1 MDSRSSL
8 LEIGWVLLWPWPI
21 EYGTRDAMR
30 LLRLGQ
36 KMSCPSFFWRHAQN
50 QDTMLWEIQA
60 TCIKAHKKTWG
71 HLTQDL
77 VELPAESV
85 SVCPSYEW
93 TILKW
98 IFQSPVDLLQLT
110 LHEAEISHPYK
121 SFINYRFMK
130 NMISAIFKHKFWR
143 TCYAAIDK
151 QKNYWIHRWPL
162 QTICI
167 SIFLGSA
174 LRHEN

>member
-1 MDSRSSL
+1 
-8 LEIGWVLLWPWPI
+8 
-21 EYGTRDAMR
+21 
-30 LLRLGQ
+30 
-36 KMSCPSFFWRHAQN
+36 
-50 QDTMLWEIQA
+50 MLKTKTLCYEEIQA

-174 LRHEN
+174 LRHENYVSTLVDQTRRYIWELCIIDNSFLIGTRLGRT

>member
-1 MDSRSSL
+1 MALTNRIRYKRCYATPKARSKKCHAL
-8 LEIGWVLLWPWPI
+8 H
-21 EYGTRDAMR
+21 
-30 LLRLGQ
+30 
-36 KMSCPSFFWRHAQN
+36 SFG
-50 QDTMLWEIQA
+50 DMLKTKTLCYEEIQA